1 MSLDRSDVPSSA
13 NALLAIEADADA
25 VVAAGGDTAPMA
37 RHLMDDRRPHERP
50 EYI

>member
-13 NALLAIEADADA
+13 NALLGIEAEAEA
-25 VVAAGGDTAPMA
+25 LAAAGGGAAPMT

-50 EYI
+50 EYV